1 MIELKKMIRFECSR
15 AFSTLGFKLA
25 LLIGALIAV
34 SHFVMNVVP
43 YVLRLEEYIEINKPM
58 SYPGWLY
65 SLWLGGNSYT
75 VQSFLFFMILPLLA
89 ALPFADS
96 FYSDATGGYV
106 AEVFT
111 RIDRSRYFVGKYV
124 AVFFSGAIAVLFPL
138 VLNFLLSFS
147 ILPALKP
154 EPTDFGSPITAD
166 VSMSELYF
174 NKPVLFLLVHL
185 LIIFIIGGLFAVFA
199 LSASYFCNYQFLA
212 LISPFLLYISLVA
225 IFGFLDLED
234 WQPNNFLNPAYRLHT
249 ISPVFATGFLL
260 ILLSTFFFIRGKRAD
275 VF

>member
-1 MIELKKMIRFECSR
+1 M
-15 AFSTLGFKLA
+15 
-25 LLIGALIAV
+25 
-34 SHFVMNVVP
+34 
-43 YVLRLEEYIEINKPM
+43 
-58 SYPGWLY
+58 
-65 SLWLGGNSYT
+65 
-75 VQSFLFFMILPLLA
+75 
-89 ALPFADS
+89 
-96 FYSDATGGYV
+96 